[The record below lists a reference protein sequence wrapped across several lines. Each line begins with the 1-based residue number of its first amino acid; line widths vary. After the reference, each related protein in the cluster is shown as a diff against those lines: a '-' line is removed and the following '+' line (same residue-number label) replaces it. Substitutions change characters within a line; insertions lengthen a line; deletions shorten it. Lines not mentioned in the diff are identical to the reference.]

1 MQHASDD
8 EQDDRVVWTCAK
20 NNDGEPGG
28 RTAWHRRNGLFIP
41 CPGFDWQA
49 FDSPTKESPSAISK
63 EHLAKLFDNGKRKL
77 ARKTAVEELEQ
88 TTGCKKTACYAAL
101 EGLEAVKSNLFAFAP
116 AIKRRGVNPHL
127 RRHPRQIIAAGFQK
141 LFCHSELL
149 FSVKS
154 DWTRVTRHWVR
165 GE

>member
-1 MQHASDD
+1 MSTVEILKAFEALPRQERAGVAKRIL
-8 EQDDRVVWTCAK
+8 QTLCGNPNVVERLMRRIENADVPEDVWRGIEDAE
-20 NNDGEPGG
+20 DG
-28 RTAWHRRNGLFIP
+28 
-41 CPGFDWQA
+41 PGFDWQA

-63 EHLAKLFDNGKRKL
+63 EPLAKLFDNGKRKL

-141 LFCHSELL
+141 LFCHS
-149 FSVKS
+149 
-154 DWTRVTRHWVR
+154 
-165 GE
+165 